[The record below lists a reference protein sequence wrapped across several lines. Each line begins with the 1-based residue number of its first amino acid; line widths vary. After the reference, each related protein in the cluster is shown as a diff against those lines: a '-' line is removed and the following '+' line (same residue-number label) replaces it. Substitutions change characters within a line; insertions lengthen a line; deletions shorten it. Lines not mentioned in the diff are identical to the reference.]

1 MRREGLSAREY
12 TQSLLGPLLAAS
24 ASSTPMAARSE
35 RYSAGDAAR
44 ALATEPV
51 SRHQRPLSPRLR
63 RALTAAPPGPRRGPG
78 ERLVREVGEAALRLE
93 PLEGAVELE
102 GVGGLEPPPRL
113 E

>member
-12 TQSLLGPLLAAS
+12 TQSFLGPLLAAS

-44 ALATEPV
+44 ALAASALVRMSATHDLSPRA
-51 SRHQRPLSPRLR
+51 SAARSPRLR
-63 RALTAAPPGPRRGPG
+63 LAPRRGPG

-93 PLEGAVELE
+93 CIP
-102 GVGGLEPPPRL
+102 
-113 E
+113 

>member
-1 MRREGLSAREY
+1 
-12 TQSLLGPLLAAS
+12 
-24 ASSTPMAARSE
+24 MAARSE

-44 ALATEPV
+44 ALAASALVRMSAT
-51 SRHQRPLSPRLR
+51 HDLSPR
-63 RALTAAPPGPRRGPG
+63 ASAARSPRLSPRRGPG

-102 GVGGLEPPPRL
+102 GVGDLEPPPRL

>member
-1 MRREGLSAREY
+1 
-12 TQSLLGPLLAAS
+12 
-24 ASSTPMAARSE
+24 MAARSE

-102 GVGGLEPPPRL
+102 GVGDLEPPPRL

>member
-1 MRREGLSAREY
+1 
-12 TQSLLGPLLAAS
+12 
-24 ASSTPMAARSE
+24 MAARSE

-44 ALATEPV
+44 ALAASALVRMSATHDLSPRA
-51 SRHQRPLSPRLR
+51 SAARSPRLR
-63 RALTAAPPGPRRGPG
+63 LAPRRGPG

-102 GVGGLEPPPRL
+102 GVGDLEPPPRL